1 MFRTRLNKF
10 YISDLLKLI
19 CCINTLCF
27 KDVGYEGKSWSEN
40 DCKTDFTLAVTC
52 SILFALVA
60 SMVSFGFYKKLI
72 KHRSVIIEQLE
83 NELPYRNKNEIEDQ
97 KMTMT
102 VSAHV
107 PTWLDENKE
116 IVFAPEHIQR
126 KEMLGSG
133 QYGVVY
139 KGIFCQGKAM

>member
-1 MFRTRLNKF
+1 M
-10 YISDLLKLI
+10 I
-19 CCINTLCF
+19 
-27 KDVGYEGKSWSEN
+27 
-40 DCKTDFTLAVTC
+40 
-52 SILFALVA
+52 
-60 SMVSFGFYKKLI
+60 SFGFYKKLI
-72 KHRSVIIEQLE
+72 THRSVIIEQLD

-116 IVFAPEHIQR
+116 IVFSPEHIQR

-139 KGIFCQGKAM
+139 KGIICQGKAM

>member
-1 MFRTRLNKF
+1 M
-10 YISDLLKLI
+10 
-19 CCINTLCF
+19 
-27 KDVGYEGKSWSEN
+27 SWSEH

-60 SMVSFGFYKKLI
+60 SMLSFNFYKKLI
-72 KHRSVIIEQLE
+72 KNRSVIIVQQDNDLSI
-83 NELPYRNKNEIEDQ
+83 YKTKDEIEDQ
-97 KMTMT
+97 KMTMAA
-102 VSAHV
+102 SAHV

-116 IVFAPEHIQR
+116 IVFSPEHIQR

-139 KGIFCQGKAM
+139 KGTFSHGKAM